1 MGSSFSKASSQADL
15 SVLEGESVLSAT
27 TTATIAFEAPRARTR
42 ASTAR
47 KVKTDPESKA
57 VKAHTNH
64 ALQAESYMEA
74 EDDDFTVKVPEKIA
88 GLPEGRKRT
97 SDEIERDLAAALQGR
112 KRGGD
117 LSARGPPPKRMGLR
131 TASGLFQLQP
141 VPIMRRTESPPQDTE
156 MTDVDSVQPP
166 AAVTTKEA
174 QNPVHEGLL
183 GVTEEVEMDEATKEV
198 VKETKPNAKAG
209 KRKANPKTKVEAQP
223 ELAPA
228 LEPETNATEEIATA
242 EPVLD
247 LATASLAT
255 PQPAL
260 EPETTTTE
268 KIATAEPVHELAT
281 ASPATP
287 QLPLEPEMNTTEK
300 IATAEP
306 VHELATAS
314 PVTPQPKKANKAPKK
329 AKEAVTKPKNKRV
342 VTAAT
347 TTEPSSPP
355 QPSKKPTA
363 SPSPQSSNAEN
374 HPPTE
379 EPFDI
384 MSIFSP
390 PMSPHKRALL
400 AAEYAQLSPPR
411 NNTNTGARRPQPAH
425 TWTPADL
432 ETIFLPPPSAG
443 KANKQNMVLTTSEK
457 EMSVEEWVAFNAEEA
472 YEKLRQDGE
481 RYAQAFEA
489 EGLKALKALEALEC
503 V

>member
-1 MGSSFSKASSQADL
+1 MGSSFSKAFSRADI
-15 SVLEGESVLSAT
+15 SVHEGESVLSAT
-27 TTATIAFEAPRARTR
+27 PTATSAYDAPGARTR

-47 KVKTDPESKA
+47 KVKIDPKSKPVKTD
-57 VKAHTNH
+57 TNC

-88 GLPEGRKRT
+88 RLPEGRKRT

-112 KRGGD
+112 QRGGD
-117 LSARGPPPKRMGLR
+117 LSTRAPPPKRMGLR
-131 TASGLFQLQP
+131 TASGLFRLQP
-141 VPIMRRTESPPQDTE
+141 VTITRRTESPPQDTE
-156 MTDVDSVQPP
+156 ITDADRVQPP
-166 AAVTTKEA
+166 AAVTTKEP
-174 QNPVHEGLL
+174 QSPVHEGLL
-183 GVTEEVEMDEATKEV
+183 GVTEEVETDEVIIPTVEATKEV

-228 LEPETNATEEIATA
+228 LEPETN
-242 EPVLD
+242 
-247 LATASLAT
+247 
-255 PQPAL
+255 
-260 EPETTTTE
+260 TTE

-281 ASPATP
+281 ASP
-287 QLPLEPEMNTTEK
+287 E
-300 IATAEP
+300 
-306 VHELATAS
+306 
-314 PVTPQPKKANKAPKK
+314 TPQPKKATKAPKK
-329 AKEAVTKPKNKRV
+329 AKEAATKPKNKR
-342 VTAAT
+342 TATATTTTTT

-374 HPPTE
+374 HPPTK

-384 MSIFSP
+384 MSVFSP

-425 TWTPADL
+425 TWTPVDL
-432 ETIFLPPPSAG
+432 ETIFLLSPSAG
-443 KANKQNMVLTTSEK
+443 NANKQSMVLTTSEK
-457 EMSVEEWVAFNAEEA
+457 EMSVEEWIDFNSEEA
-472 YEKLRQDGE
+472 YEKLCQDGE
-481 RYAQAFEA
+481 RYVQAFEA
-489 EGLKALKALEALEC
+489 EGLKALKAIEALEC